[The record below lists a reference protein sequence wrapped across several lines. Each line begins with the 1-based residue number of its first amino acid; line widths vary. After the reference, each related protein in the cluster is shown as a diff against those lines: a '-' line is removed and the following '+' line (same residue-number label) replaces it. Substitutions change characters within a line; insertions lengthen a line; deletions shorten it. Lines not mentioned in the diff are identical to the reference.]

1 MERINAILRDLTV
14 DDLDRWA
21 GAKVRTRGKSSVKR
35 VDGLHRTPDDE
46 LVAWVSG
53 TEEYATLVRIEQAG
67 RYDSFCTCPQEGGP
81 CTHAVAVILAAA
93 ERVKRQEE
101 IPLLSEDDDLYLI
114 LIGDQGGEAGWE
126 EVEEVDAE
134 VEEEIEEA
142 AVKPA
147 QPEVVVRAAPDKGKK
162 AGKTSVRKLLVEKS
176 REELLELM
184 LELAGDYPEVERRIL
199 EAEQLESG
207 RIDPLVRS
215 LRKEIN
221 SLTTEPAWYNHWKHE
236 GNVPD
241 FTHVRE
247 QFRALLNKGYADVL
261 LQLGDELW
269 QQGSEQ
275 VEQSDDEGATGRA
288 LGECLEIVLQAV
300 PRSTLTPPR
309 QLLWVIDRLLEDEFS
324 LLESGEEVLQ
334 NSGYSQADWCEVAAA
349 LEIRLEAKTDRCSLD
364 FSGTYQRKGVMNWLI
379 RAYQQSGGQEKIL
392 PLLEKEADICQNYE
406 QLVDALLAT
415 GDRELARQWCIR
427 GFAKTSEKVRGIA
440 ANLQK
445 RLREMALM
453 EKRYDLVAAYRAQ
466 DFFDRATLETYKELR
481 KAGEKAGAWPII
493 RTAVLGFLESG
504 HRPDLPAK
512 GGKPLE
518 WPLPEPEVRWSTEK
532 KRGSAQRFP
541 QREILIDIAILEK
554 RFDDAVALYRALQEA
569 GRVGWH
575 TDQTV
580 AKAVSA
586 THPDVALGIWRGIVD
601 SLIAQ
606 VKPDAYAEA
615 GGYLR
620 LMHKVFEANQRLGD
634 WQALLA
640 ELRRTHKAKKR
651 LLEVLDSLSPARKKS
666 IE

>member
-1 MERINAILRDLTV
+1 MERISAILRDLTV

-21 GAKVRTRGKSSVKR
+21 GEKIRTRGKSYIKK

-67 RYDSFCTCPQEGGP
+67 RYDCFCTCPHEGGP

-93 ERVKRQEE
+93 DRVKRREE
-101 IPLLSEDDDLYLI
+101 IPLLSENDDLYLI
-114 LIGDQGGEAGWE
+114 LIGDHGEAGWE

-134 VEEEIEEA
+134 VEEEVEEA
-142 AVKPA
+142 VVKPVKP
-147 QPEVVVRAAPDKGKK
+147 PEVVVRVATEKGKK
-162 AGKTSVRKLLVEKS
+162 AGKASVRKLLVEKS

-184 LELAGDYPEVERRIL
+184 IELAGDYPEVERRIL
-199 EAEQLESG
+199 EAQQLESG

-236 GNVPD
+236 GNIPD

-247 QFRALLNKGYADVL
+247 QFRALFNKGYADVL

-269 QQGSEQ
+269 RQGSEQ

-300 PRSTLTPPR
+300 PRSTLAPPR

-334 NSGYSQADWCEVAAA
+334 NRGYSQADWGEVAAA
-349 LEIRLEAKTDRCSLD
+349 LEVRLEAKADRCSLD

-379 RAYQQSGGQEKIL
+379 QAYRQSGGQEKIL
-392 PLLEKEADICQNYE
+392 PLLEREADICQNYE
-406 QLVDALLAT
+406 QLVDALLAA
-415 GDRELARQWCIR
+415 GDRDLARQWCIR

-445 RLREMALM
+445 RLREMALT

-481 KAGEKAGAWPII
+481 KAAEKAGAWPII
-493 RTAVLGFLESG
+493 RAAALGFLESG
-504 HRPDLPAK
+504 HRPDLPGK

-518 WPLPEPEVRWSTEK
+518 WPLPEPEVRWSAEK

-541 QREILIDIAILEK
+541 YREILIDIAILEK
-554 RFDDAVALYRALQEA
+554 RFDDAVALYRALQA
-569 GRVGWH
+569 TGRAGWH
-575 TDQTV
+575 IDQTV

-601 SLIAQ
+601 GLIAQ
-606 VKPDAYAEA
+606 VKPNAYAEA

-620 LMHKVFEANQRLGD
+620 LMHKVFEATQRLGD

-651 LLEVLDSLSPARKKS
+651 LLEVLDGLTPARKKS